1 LPPGGSLDTGA
12 ATAAANAVG
21 GEIKAWQAIRDHLR
35 NLPAKKGGLPVIPV
49 DEHANEARAIKVA

>member
-1 LPPGGSLDTGA
+1 MDTGA